1 MCVIYGCTFMTNG
14 TDQRRPQSGAAQLCL
29 AAVAAWRRP
38 GRGGRA
44 DGARLCDFRAP
55 GLPLLETGARFE
67 SAGRSQ
73 RREGRLYGQAAT
85 GPGAASSRL
94 RTGQALVAQ
103 RVGRSSVAQI
113 AGAEMTRWREGQ
125 LDAMRF
131 SWNIALIVYS
141 PSNSNRSISCWYR
154 TSAGRSVFRRQPT
167 ANLRSE

>member
-1 MCVIYGCTFMTNG
+1 MARIS
-14 TDQRRPQSGAAQLCL
+14 DARKAARLNY
-29 AAVAAWRRP
+29 AWRLLQ
-38 GRGGRA
+38 RGDHLGEAVERM
-44 DGARLCDFRAP
+44 ARDCAISARQAYRY
-55 GLPLLETGARFE
+55 LEQARSLK

-85 GPGAASSRL
+85 GLGAASSRL
-94 RTGQALVAQ
+94 RTNQALVAQ
-103 RVGRSSVAQI
+103 RVGRSSFAQI

-141 PSNSNRSISCWYR
+141 PSSSNRSISCWSR

-167 ANLRSE
+167 AKLRSE